1 MFGSLGPM
9 EIGIIALVVILLF
22 GVGKLSGLG
31 RDLGTSVKEFRRAIK
46 DEDKEAAEKAAREA
60 QAQASAR
67 PQQTYVQAQVEQPQ
81 VQAPAPQPSNNGQ
94 SQTTEKPNVF

>member
-46 DEDKEAAEKAAREA
+46 DEDKEAAEKASRE
-60 QAQASAR
+60 AQASAR
-67 PQQTYVQAQVEQPQ
+67 SQQPYVQTQVEQPQ